1 MFNSNKKNASSFKFN
16 EEKIDA
22 IVSSNIKIEGKF
34 KSTGNIRLDCAIE
47 GSVEAESIF
56 IGKNAQINGTINCE
70 NIIVSGKIIG
80 NVFCKSRMHI
90 KETGVIDGDLEVN
103 ILSMD
108 EGSAFTG
115 KCTRTKTE
123 QIITE
128 NAIDN
133 DKNSKID
140 SKNNKRS

>member
-1 MFNSNKKNASSFKFN
+1 MKNNKKKSASSFKFN

-22 IVSSNIKIEGKF
+22 IVSSNITIEGKF

-56 IGKNAQINGTINCE
+56 IGENSRINGTINCE
-70 NIIVSGKIIG
+70 NIIISGKIIG
-80 NVFCKSRMHI
+80 NVFCKGRMHI
-90 KETGVIDGDLEVN
+90 KETGVIDGDMEVN

-108 EGSAFTG
+108 EGSIFTG
-115 KCTRTKTE
+115 KCTRIKPE

-128 NAIDN
+128 NTTDN
-133 DKNSKID
+133 DKNTKID
-140 SKNNKRS
+140 NKNNKRS